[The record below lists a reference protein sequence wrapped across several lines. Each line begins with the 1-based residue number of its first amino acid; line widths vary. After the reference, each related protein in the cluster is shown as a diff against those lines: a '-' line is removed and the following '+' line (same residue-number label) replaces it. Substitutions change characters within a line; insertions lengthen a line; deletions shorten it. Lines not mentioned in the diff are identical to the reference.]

1 MRKKSEVSFE
11 TLSEDMMYRQII
23 FYNHSNC
30 HFFVNSFRKLFILK
44 LILFE

>member
-23 FYNHSNC
+23 FYN
-30 HFFVNSFRKLFILK
+30 
-44 LILFE
+44 LFELTFLC